1 MHRKVNLYL
10 SIIFALLFSS
20 SVLSEPS
27 TPPLLLAKVY
37 SPEININDYWV
48 SEKLDGVRAYWDG
61 TNLSSRKGNIIKA
74 PNSFIAALPEIAL
87 DGELWSGRNQFDT
100 LSGIVRRKNP
110 SPKDWSSVKYML
122 FDMPHSK
129 DKFDQRL
136 LQLKQ
141 LVTKLNAPHI
151 QMVDQYKLNSTQ
163 ALQQKL
169 QQIIKKGGEGLMLH
183 KADSLYQQGRSNDL
197 LKLKLYQDAEAIV
210 TGHTPGKGQ
219 FTGLLGALIV
229 KTTAGKSFRLG
240 TGFSITQ
247 RKNPPPIGTIIT
259 YKYFGLTSSGLP
271 RFASFLRRRIDP

>member
-10 SIIFALLFSS
+10 LIIFALLISNN
-20 SVLSEPS
+20 VLSDP

-61 TNLSSRKGNIIKA
+61 TNLRSRKGNIIKA
-74 PNSFIAALPEIAL
+74 PDFFVAVLPEIAL

-110 SPKDWSSVKYML
+110 SPMDWSSVKYML
-122 FDMPHSK
+122 FDLPHSK
-129 DKFDQRL
+129 DKFDQRQL
-136 LQLKQ
+136 KLKQ
-141 LVTKLNAPHI
+141 LVAKLNAPHI
-151 QMVDQYKLNSTQ
+151 QVVKQFKLTTNH
-163 ALQQKL
+163 ALQQML
-169 QQIIKKGGEGLMLH
+169 QQIIKAGGEGLMLH

-219 FTGLLGALIV
+219 FTGLLGALEV
-229 KTTAGKSFRLG
+229 KTAAGKNFRLG
-240 TGFSITQ
+240 TGFSINQ
-247 RKNPPPIGTIIT
+247 RKDPPPIGTVIT
-259 YKYFGLTSSGLP
+259 YKYWGLTSTGLP